1 MLSAWPHVGIRS
13 IDNHKSRSGVPD
25 NVHSYK
31 LVARVLHFYFLLR
44 TKRHVRSA
52 WVMSLPCKCRT
63 TKTISN
69 TKEPPKQCTCTV
81 GLTLPVHNHS
91 NSKESEYIVK
101 STYCHGEEQV
111 ELNIIIRNADMELKQ

>member
-44 TKRHVRSA
+44 TKRRRP
-52 WVMSLPCKCRT
+52 L
-63 TKTISN
+63 
-69 TKEPPKQCTCTV
+69 
-81 GLTLPVHNHS
+81 GLGDVITLQMPHN
-91 NSKESEYIVK
+91 KDDFQY
-101 STYCHGEEQV
+101 
-111 ELNIIIRNADMELKQ
+111 